1 MGAKA
6 PSYLCSLM
14 NLQSPTYATKFTGA
28 PKRGSPKNTR
38 NLSPCNHEFGASR
51 YTRILSAREAGAQHC
66 VPDSERL
73 ADMGGSRGGRR
84 NGRAAVGDADDT
96 AVAAA
101 PLLAAPVDMVSML
114 EAVAANPLLRQSHVR
129 SVPGS

>member
-1 MGAKA
+1 MWSVCLCASACSVCLVCVPA
-6 PSYLCSLM
+6 PPGVFL
-14 NLQSPTYATKFTGA
+14 PV
-28 PKRGSPKNTR
+28 
-38 NLSPCNHEFGASR
+38 EFGALPLSPVCHKD
-51 YTRILSAREAGAQHC
+51 RIAGASTVHC

>member
-1 MGAKA
+1 MVGCA
-6 PSYLCSLM
+6 
-14 NLQSPTYATKFTGA
+14 
-28 PKRGSPKNTR
+28 
-38 NLSPCNHEFGASR
+38 EFGDDEFGDDEFEGAIILVPVIMSLGPSR
-51 YTRILSAREAGAQHC
+51 TTILSAREAGAQHC

>member
-1 MGAKA
+1 MCVPA
-6 PSYLCSLM
+6 PPGVFLPVIMSLGP
-14 NLQSPTYATKFTGA
+14 LPLSHH
-28 PKRGSPKNTR
+28 NT
-38 NLSPCNHEFGASR
+38 LG
-51 YTRILSAREAGAQHC
+51 REAGAPHC

>member
-1 MGAKA
+1 MVGCA
-6 PSYLCSLM
+6 
-14 NLQSPTYATKFTGA
+14 
-28 PKRGSPKNTR
+28 
-38 NLSPCNHEFGASR
+38 EFGDDEFGDDEFEGAIILVPVIMIGAASPSR
-51 YTRILSAREAGAQHC
+51 STIHSARIAGASTVHC